1 MFPSLLGNL
10 HQLRMLVASHNRL
23 IGLPNMMATM
33 TSLTTLQLESNGLKE
48 LPSTLALMPNLT
60 VRVQQLLER
69 VLLVVLTFL
78 GACVCALPYCV
89 RHRGC
94 RWIAIA

>member
-1 MFPSLLGNL
+1 
-10 HQLRMLVASHNRL
+10 MLVASHNRL

-60 VRVQQLLER
+60 VRIEQPLEQA
-69 VLLVVLTFL
+69 LLVLTL
-78 GACVCALPYCV
+78 LCVCALPYCV
-89 RHRGC
+89 HYRGC
-94 RWIAIA
+94 RWTAIA

>member
-1 MFPSLLGNL
+1 MFPSRLGNL

-78 GACVCALPYCV
+78 CVYALPYCV